1 MNSKIRLLQIFNL
14 SSPPRLGRGPS
25 SSGRLSGRRRPRP
38 PPPPATASFPVAAAT
53 AGAHAGPALRSPKSE
68 TGKGG
73 AAAAGSPAP
82 VARRRSAAVR
92 PHRGSQG
99 PPAGLGGAEGGA
111 AARGY
116 SARREKRSASRRGG

>member
-1 MNSKIRLLQIFNL
+1 MRD
-14 SSPPRLGRGPS
+14 PR
-25 SSGRLSGRRRPRP
+25 
-38 PPPPATASFPVAAAT
+38 FV
-53 AGAHAGPALRSPKSE
+53 LRSPRP
-68 TGKGG
+68 GKG
-73 AAAAGSPAP
+73 AQRPQEAPRPSPA
-82 VARRRSAAVR
+82 ARRRSAAVR